1 MSIGPLG
8 MIGAA
13 AGAPLAQQKGT
24 DSDRVAQDQNT
35 KARQEAAAKEAAKAE
50 GVGETEQDH
59 EAADRDADGRR
70 VWERFGDKPPHD
82 DAPAAEESAPAIP
95 DASGER
101 GNQFDATA

>member
-1 MSIGPLG
+1 

-24 DSDRVAQDQNT
+24 DTERAAQDQNT
-35 KARQEAAAKEAAKAE
+35 QARETDASQKAAKAE
-50 GVGETEQDH
+50 GVGETEEDH

-70 VWERFGDKPPHD
+70 IWERNQADGERPE
-82 DAPAAEESAPAIP
+82 EESDADASKPTSR

-101 GNQFDATA
+101 GNRLDLSG